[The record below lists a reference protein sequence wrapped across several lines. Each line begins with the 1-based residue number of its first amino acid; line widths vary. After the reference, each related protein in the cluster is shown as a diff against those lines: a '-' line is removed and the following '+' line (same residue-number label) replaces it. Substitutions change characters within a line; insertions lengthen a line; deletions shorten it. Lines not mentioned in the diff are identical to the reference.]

1 VLSSDSV
8 KLERTTNDTG
18 NIIADRKT
26 WTCNRRWRKYGIGYL
41 QEAENEIETPTL
53 FDFMEA

>member
-1 VLSSDSV
+1 MIAEIISFIARAALASVIVGSV

-26 WTCNRRWRKYGIGYL
+26 WTCNRRWRK
-41 QEAENEIETPTL
+41 
-53 FDFMEA
+53 